1 MSLSKSFKKG
11 NVKNIANRESDFNYD
26 SNYKFYKTY
35 DEVEEMSLDS
45 KHNRIKEFNNL
56 LIKLKA
62 LKSGNPKTQLKK
74 ERIMK
79 NVDELYEKYYSAY
92 KNEYDNDDELSEGK
106 KKKIDYKQFELFDKT
121 DKKLTPDEETKHFI
135 KKIENKEKHVDKK
148 GFTKQFSYKS
158 IALVNNLLKKS
169 TQDLKKCLNEIKQQ
183 KIKLNEDERNN
194 TNNKNKYDELNNI
207 LSVIDRI
214 DQFFEYKFF
223 SGEHSDEL
231 KSPKWVRVSEERF
244 NEKLSTITKAQN
256 DGLRTNV
263 SGKEITLDNVQSL
276 LKDLGNEILGRR
288 ELKNRY
294 YNIANDV
301 EAIVDKASITRS
313 QNKIVKILSLLKE
326 IPKSK
331 KSDEEPNTTDMPE
344 LESEE
349 SAAERRNKLGEGLKI
364 LTPDEMLSRL
374 PITLA
379 HLKAGNNSQ
388 KLRNEIR

>member
-148 GFTKQFSYKS
+148 GFTK
-158 IALVNNLLKKS
+158 
-169 TQDLKKCLNEIKQQ
+169 
-183 KIKLNEDERNN
+183 
-194 TNNKNKYDELNNI
+194 
-207 LSVIDRI
+207 
-214 DQFFEYKFF
+214 
-223 SGEHSDEL
+223 
-231 KSPKWVRVSEERF
+231 
-244 NEKLSTITKAQN
+244 
-256 DGLRTNV
+256 
-263 SGKEITLDNVQSL
+263 
-276 LKDLGNEILGRR
+276 
-288 ELKNRY
+288 
-294 YNIANDV
+294 
-301 EAIVDKASITRS
+301 
-313 QNKIVKILSLLKE
+313 
-326 IPKSK
+326 
-331 KSDEEPNTTDMPE
+331 
-344 LESEE
+344 
-349 SAAERRNKLGEGLKI
+349 
-364 LTPDEMLSRL
+364 
-374 PITLA
+374 
-379 HLKAGNNSQ
+379 
-388 KLRNEIR
+388 